1 MTEQQYRVIADTEN
15 GDDIRKRFMPGDR
28 VTFGTDTEGHTVPVR
43 IEHPLP
49 ATGLPDPMHLTDAE
63 ADSFHEA
70 MHAPHPPT
78 REQIVQALGRYITEG
93 QYERVLALIQNGAD
107 R

>member
-1 MTEQQYRVIADTEN
+1 MTEQQYRVIADIVNEWQRAWPN
-15 GDDIRKRFMPGDR
+15 LGAVEARMDLVSRL
-28 VTFGTDTEGHTVPVR
+28 VR
-43 IEHPLP
+43 IEHPVP
-49 ATGLPDPMHLTDAE
+49 ITGLPDPMRLTDAE